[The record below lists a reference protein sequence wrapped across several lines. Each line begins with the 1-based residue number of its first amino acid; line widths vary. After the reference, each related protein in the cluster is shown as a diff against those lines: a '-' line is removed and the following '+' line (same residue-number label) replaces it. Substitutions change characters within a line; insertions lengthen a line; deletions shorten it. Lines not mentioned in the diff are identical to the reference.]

1 MYNLL
6 LYINKKRKKRRLKQ
20 KSKTKICICTSVKD
34 MNGVFI

>member
-20 KSKTKICICTSVKD
+20 KSKTKICICTSVKG

>member
-20 KSKTKICICTSVKD
+20 KSKTKICIGTSVKGK
-34 MNGVFI
+34 NGVFI

>member
-1 MYNLL
+1 MHNLL

-20 KSKTKICICTSVKD
+20 KSKTKICICTSVKG